1 MAAWAA
7 YVVLP
12 LFAFSATGIPLAID
26 AQAPGSVGV
35 LIGVVLGLV
44 IGKPLGICL
53 ASLAA
58 VKARIALP
66 PEDVPLRSFLGAAC
80 LCGVG
85 DTVALLM
92 ADQAF
97 PKESYASVAKMGV
110 LGGSILAAALGVL
123 IIATGPRP
131 VTPAEVDT

>member
-1 MAAWAA
+1 M
-7 YVVLP
+7 
-12 LFAFSATGIPLAID
+12 
-26 AQAPGSVGV
+26 
-35 LIGVVLGLV
+35 
-44 IGKPLGICL
+44 
-53 ASLAA
+53 
-58 VKARIALP
+58 KARIALP

-97 PKESYASVAKMGV
+97 PKEAYASVAKMGV

-123 IIATGPRP
+123 IIATGPRA
-131 VTPAEVDT
+131 VTLAAADT